1 MNKKGMVLILSFIV
15 IVVLS
20 VLGSAIVSRSIHEAN
35 IARRYAET
43 AQAFWIADAG
53 VNRAL
58 KEIKNNFAV
67 TGSPLWATTLGNGTY
82 SVDVENKTIN
92 GVSCKKVT
100 VHGCIPNCTVPNPRA
115 KRSLQTIMEKY
126 IPANFYDNAIYSA
139 GGVDLNGNAFI
150 VANNEAAPDNKA
162 IVYAGDLDVQKP
174 GNITGTTTQD
184 STISP
189 LAMLDFQWLL
199 NKSTEQHNVYAYVGN
214 KLKNTTTGSQ
224 ILPTS
229 FWYDEAN
236 KIPNVVY
243 IEGNLTL
250 NGNIGTIG
258 GFLVVAGDVLTN
270 PDGEYDATINGNGQ
284 VQGLIY
290 TRGDFSVNGGGGGL
304 NVSGGVWTGHEAEL
318 NGNANVTYNK
328 TYMDAVAGLGIDAS
342 VQIRSW
348 KDQQN
353 PYTLSE

>member
-35 IARRYAET
+35 IARRYSET

-58 KEIKNNFAV
+58 KEIKNNYAI
-67 TGSPLWATTLGNGTY
+67 TGNSLWGTSLGDGTY
-82 SVDVENKTIN
+82 SIDVSNVTIN
-92 GVSCKKVT
+92 GESCKQVT
-100 VHGCIPNCTVPNPRA
+100 ACGYIPNSANPRA
-115 KRSLQTIMEKY
+115 ERCLQTIMEKH

-139 GGVDLNGNAFI
+139 GDIDLNGCSFI
-150 VANNEAAPDNKA
+150 VANNEPAPDNKA
-162 IVYAGDLDVQKP
+162 ILYAEDFDVQHP
-174 GNITGTTTQD
+174 ENITGTTTKD
-184 STISP
+184 TSISP
-189 LAMLDFQWLL
+189 LAMLDFQQLL
-199 NKSTEQHNVYAYVGN
+199 TLSQAQNNVYAYVGS

-224 ILPTS
+224 SFPAG
-229 FWYDEAN
+229 FWYDAAQT
-236 KIPNVVY
+236 IPNVVY
-243 IEGNLTL
+243 IKGDLTL
-250 NGNIGTIG
+250 NGNIDTIG

-284 VQGLIY
+284 VQGVIY
-290 TRGDFSVNGGGGGL
+290 TRGEFSINGGGGGL
-304 NVSGGVWTGHEAEL
+304 NVNGGVWTGHEAEL

-328 TYMDAVAGLGIDAS
+328 TYMDAVSSLNINAS